1 MRAPCRIP
9 LLLHRMMAVWT
20 FGTCTTVLRLG
31 AASVARIRW
40 RWHGIGGSLRN
51 EELDIDA
58 DDGGVEL
65 SSMSRAASIT

>member
-1 MRAPCRIP
+1 MRVPCRIP

-31 AASVARIRW
+31 AASVARIRVALARH
-40 RWHGIGGSLRN
+40 RWII

>member
-1 MRAPCRIP
+1 MALAR
-9 LLLHRMMAVWT
+9 HRW
-20 FGTCTTVLRLG
+20 
-31 AASVARIRW
+31 I
-40 RWHGIGGSLRN
+40 I